1 MTEKKVHGNYP
12 ITGERSLSIIVLVLF
27 SSWMLSLPF
36 QGQIF
41 LEIAEMFGINPQ
53 QMTLAAVAATV
64 AGLLFWGFLIKSKKI
79 AKRLMLISMAVCII
93 GSAVFFY
100 PPSPLWAIALALS
113 AFSSSAF
120 VAGWGYYFR
129 SGTPR
134 NERVKT
140 AAVGLIYT
148 NILMILLK
156 LSAIYLSPY
165 TGLGLSMLTL
175 GVSKV
180 QEMASRNTGLGLSM
194 LTLGG
199 ACLFALLLPEE
210 EVAKPESRSE
220 QKEGISHIAKP
231 LSVLCLFILV
241 ITINSGLM
249 YQVINPA
256 FIHLKW
262 LASWYWA
269 IPYIVAVHIMKV
281 MRVSPR
287 KIDRGLFL
295 YIAIAMIGF
304 SFVAFMMLDRSV
316 ISYIVVNT
324 LMLGACGICDLFWW
338 SILGEMLD
346 LVSNPTRIFG
356 LGLAANTMGVFI
368 GGVAGN
374 TLALL
379 KDQDQYSTAL
389 ALVVVCITFI
399 IFPLLHRHLSG
410 LMEHHAV
417 GQSALVGE
425 KNSAD
430 GDTYP
435 RTQQQQFRNLSPR
448 ENQVAALLLQG
459 KTYNKIA
466 DELYISKN
474 TVKTHIKN
482 IYSKYDVRSRGEFID
497 LLQKGEGHDR

>member
-1 MTEKKVHGNYP
+1 MTEKKVHGSYP

-120 VAGWGYYFR
+120 VTGWGYYFR

-140 AAVGLIYT
+140 AAEGLIYT

-165 TGLGLSMLTL
+165 
-175 GVSKV
+175 
-180 QEMASRNTGLGLSM
+180 TGLGLSM

-356 LGLAANTMGVFI
+356 LGLAANTMGVLI
-368 GGVAGN
+368 GGMAGN
-374 TLALL
+374 TLTLL
-379 KDQDQYSTAL
+379 KDFDHYSTAL
-389 ALVVVCITFI
+389 ALTVVCITFI

-417 GQSALVGE
+417 GQSAWVGE
-425 KNSAD
+425 KTSAD
-430 GDTYP
+430 GDPYP

-497 LLQKGEGHDR
+497 LLQKEEGHDR